1 MVPERL
7 VIPGIVKDEVAVPQ
21 HEMSLPEGI
30 RVEILV
36 RPADITTELE
46 LDLDRWEKA
55 SDEAWTII
63 DEWETKVS

>member
-1 MVPERL
+1 MVPERC

>member
-1 MVPERL
+1 MVPERW
-7 VIPGIVKDEVAVPQ
+7 VIPGIVKDGVAVPQ

-36 RPADITTELE
+36 RPADITTEMELE
-46 LDLDRWEKA
+46 LDRWEKA

-63 DEWETKVS
+63 DEWETNVS